1 MDYPTDPLTRFTQ
14 GKHVPKT
21 TLEEL
26 ARDGYIIL
34 DPHDNV
40 YRITTKGNKALALP
54 HAPTGGTK

>member
-1 MDYPTDPLTRFTQ
+1 MEYPTDPLTRFTQ

-26 ARDGYIIL
+26 ARDGYIIT

-40 YRITTKGNKALALP
+40 YRITTKGNDALQ
-54 HAPTGGTK
+54 